1 MDSKRA
7 SQIDSK
13 ESIEALGLSRYNYQ
27 WKMPRKGLFRRSQG
41 ISAYQE
47 EISLGQELELMNLLT
62 KHDLGSLEDLT
73 EKNIGTII
81 NELIANGMILKL
93 FQILLHPKLNFK
105 ELAAMPLTIQGRVV
119 ANFFSLNPGLL
130 ILLRSLIGANES
142 IQKKAEAGK
151 DSQPK
156 D

>member
-27 WKMPRKGLFRRSQG
+27 WEMPRKGLFRRSRS
-41 ISAYQE
+41 ISAYLE

-81 NELIANGMILKL
+81 SELIANDMILKL
-93 FQILLHPKLNFK
+93 FQILLHPKLSFK

-130 ILLRSLIGANES
+130 ILLRSLIGASES
-142 IQKKAEAGK
+142 ILKKAEAGK